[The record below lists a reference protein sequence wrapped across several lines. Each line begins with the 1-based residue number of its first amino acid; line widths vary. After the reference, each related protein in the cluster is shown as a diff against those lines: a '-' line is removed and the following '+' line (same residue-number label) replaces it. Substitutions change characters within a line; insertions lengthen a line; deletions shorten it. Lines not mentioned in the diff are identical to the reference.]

1 MTLLKKIEKI
11 DKLELQNRGLLLQ
24 IINLQKEHQLLLAN
38 YNSMTENL
46 TLLTATVTE
55 TAMVQSVLAD
65 QVANNHE
72 IVAGIDKLL
81 HPSSY
86 LKYDLT
92 NEPYN

>member
-38 YNSMTENL
+38 YNSMSENL

-55 TAMVQSVLAD
+55 TAMVQSVLE
-65 QVANNHE
+65 Q
-72 IVAGIDKLL
+72 IK
-81 HPSSY
+81 
-86 LKYDLT
+86 
-92 NEPYN
+92 

>member
-38 YNSMTENL
+38 YNSMSENL
-46 TLLTATVTE
+46 TLLSATITE
-55 TAMVQSVLAD
+55 NAIVQNFIAD
-65 QVANNHE
+65 QVATNHE
-72 IVAGIDKLL
+72 IVTEIDKLL